1 MWHARAK
8 KSCEVIILWVRLWF
22 DDRSGTRGS
31 ASDAA
36 YVNQGWNSKRHLCIV
51 QCEIPFQSLC
61 TLDLFLVTV
70 TCREVFTCNVCN
82 VLWEPLGFIIYCGK
96 YPNNSTTV
104 MVWQRRLCLY
114 YHLSPT
120 PWTLLESLRKENQV
134 ANTMHIFPTSK
145 HVKHVQFLCQNDTCI
160 LLNVVG
166 HSQALVFLD
175 MVFIYWPTLWGVSE
189 MCADTWGNDVDD
201 HDVVNFVLFVS
212 ANSVS
217 HPTILQTWRKNSLEG
232 KKGRKERQNCKFCAS
247 RRWKFQH
254 QCFNRV
260 L

>member
-1 MWHARAK
+1 MYFCNVTCQSK

-36 YVNQGWNSKRHLCIV
+36 YVNQGWNSQHHLCIV
-51 QCEIPFQSLC
+51 QCELPFQSLC
-61 TLDLFLVTV
+61 TLDLFLITV
-70 TCREVFTCNVCN
+70 TCREVFTCNICN
-82 VLWEPLGFIIYCGK
+82 VLWEPLGFIIHCGK

-120 PWTLLESLRKENQV
+120 PWTLLESLRKGKQV
-134 ANTMHIFPTSK
+134 ANTMHILTSK

-175 MVFIYWPTLWGVSE
+175 WWYLFTDPLCEVYLKCVQTLEVMMS
-189 MCADTWGNDVDD
+189 MIMM
-201 HDVVNFVLFVS
+201 L
-212 ANSVS
+212 
-217 HPTILQTWRKNSLEG
+217 
-232 KKGRKERQNCKFCAS
+232 
-247 RRWKFQH
+247 
-254 QCFNRV
+254 
-260 L
+260 